1 MIKAQ
6 DPFARVRAEAGAL
19 VAQMTLEEKARLC
32 SGLDFWHT
40 GGAERLGL
48 SPVMVTDGPHGLRK
62 QAGSAD
68 HLGLSQSVPATC
80 FPPAC
85 ASACSFDDTL
95 LEEVG
100 RAMGEECRQEGVA
113 VLLGPAANIKRSPLC
128 GRNFEYFSEDPLLSG
143 RSAAALIRGIQ
154 SQNVGA
160 CLKHC
165 AANNQETARLASD
178 SIIDERAL
186 REIYLA
192 GFELAVK
199 EAQPWTLMCAYN
211 KINGV
216 YASDNKRLMDEILR
230 GEWGF
235 GGAVMT
241 DWGAMND
248 RVAAIRAGLDL
259 EMPGPCEDSA
269 KRILAA
275 IEAGELDEV
284 ELDRCAARVAALLL
298 KAKEST
304 ARDYDVEAHN
314 QLARRAARESAVL
327 LKLGTALPA
336 GPNAK
341 VTVVGAFA
349 KTPRYQGSG
358 SSKINPHSVTS
369 LCGALDARGTS
380 YTWSAGYK
388 VEGEEP
394 DLKLIA
400 QAVEAARGADV
411 VFACVGLP
419 DRCES
424 EGFDRTHLRL
434 PDCQNA
440 LMDALIETG
449 VPVVAVVST
458 GGVVELPWRD
468 RADSILLLYLTGQN
482 GGNAAADL
490 LFGDANP
497 SGKLAESWP
506 VSLSDVPC
514 NANFGGK
521 GNVEYRESVYVG
533 YRYYD
538 AAGTAVAYPFGHGLS
553 YTSFA
558 YSGLELPAQWDGR
571 GELALSCTVTN
582 TGNRAGAEVAQLYVA
597 PPEGTAFKPVREL
610 RDYAKLTLQPGESR
624 QVGFTLEPRAF
635 ARYDAGA
642 SVWTVDGGAYCV
654 EIDSSSR
661 DIRLRGQVAVEGAK
675 RDAGAGFQEAAPACY
690 APDTI
695 PSVTR
700 EQFEA
705 LLGQKIIP
713 WRPVRPFTRN
723 STLGELRTCALGR
736 EIVQQAEAGMREML
750 AGQDDLSAMLQAML
764 EDMPLRQFAMMAG
777 PAFAGERLEELL
789 AQLNA
794 QPEDAAAI

>member
-40 GGAERLGL
+40 GGGERLGL

-160 CLKHC
+160 CLKHY

-259 EMPGPCEDSA
+259 EMPGPCGDSI

-275 IEAGELDEV
+275 IEAGEPDGA
-284 ELDRCAARVAALLL
+284 ELDRCAVRVAALLL
-298 KAKEST
+298 KAGENT
-304 ARDYDVEAHN
+304 ARPYDAEAHN

-327 LKLGTALPA
+327 LKRGPALPA
-336 GPNAK
+336 NQEAK
-341 VTVVGAFA
+341 VVVVGAFA
-349 KTPRYQGSG
+349 KAPRYQGAG

-380 YTWSAGYK
+380 YTWSAGYEA
-388 VEGEEP
+388 EGEKP
-394 DLKLIA
+394 DLDLIA

-424 EGFDRTHLRL
+424 EGFDRAHLRL

-538 AAGTAVAYPFGHGLS
+538 AAGKAVAYPFGHGLS

-571 GELALSCTVTN
+571 GKLALSCTVTN
-582 TGNRAGAEVAQLYVA
+582 TGDRAGAEVAQLYVA

-624 QVGFTLEPRAF
+624 QVSFTLEPRAF

-654 EIDSSSR
+654 EIGSSSR

-705 LLGQKIIP
+705 LLGRKITP

-736 EIVQQAEAGMREML
+736 EIVQQAEAGMRGML

-777 PAFAGERLEELL
+777 PAFAGERLEGLL
-789 AQLNA
+789 AQLNT